1 MDDRLMYRKTFYIGG
16 EWAPGAGPDYLE
28 IVSPST
34 EEVVG
39 GVPAAIEEDL
49 ARVWPVRFI
58 RLWLPGGSVMRRGG

>member
-16 EWAPGAGPDYLE
+16 EWVPGAGPDYLE

-39 GVPAAIEEDL
+39 GVPAAIGEDID
-49 ARVWPVRFI
+49 R
-58 RLWLPGGSVMRRGG
+58 